1 MFAGTE
7 TANRAVQMYG
17 FGFFEEKRGFW
28 EARCLLLT
36 TWPERSPPP
45 GLGTELAPAGGSEC
59 GNPRKM

>member
-28 EARCLLLT
+28 EARV
-36 TWPERSPPP
+36 SAAH
-45 GLGTELAPAGGSEC
+45 GVA
-59 GNPRKM
+59 